1 MNLVIECLTK
11 ELERQNILI
20 MADENN
26 KPLRDESPE
35 FRVNNPA
42 LESIYPNTIQF
53 KKELEN
59 AISLLKTL
67 MDAKYIQ

>member
-1 MNLVIECLTK
+1 MKMVLECLKK
-11 ELERQNILI
+11 ELERQNLLI

-35 FRVNNPA
+35 FRANNPS
-42 LESIYPNTIQF
+42 LETIYPNTLQF

-59 AISLLKTL
+59 AIFLLKTL
-67 MDAKYIQ
+67 MEAKS